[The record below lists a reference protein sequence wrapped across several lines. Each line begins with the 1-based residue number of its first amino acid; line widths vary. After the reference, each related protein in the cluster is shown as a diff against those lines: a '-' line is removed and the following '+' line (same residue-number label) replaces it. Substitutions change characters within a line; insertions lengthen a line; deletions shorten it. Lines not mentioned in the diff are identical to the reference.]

1 MIFCLGCC
9 DQLTNREFEMSKKY
23 LSNDI
28 EAVIKKFQP
37 RGDVYASF
45 LIIAFLV
52 ASLAWAFFGELD
64 EVAVATGT
72 VIPQGQIK
80 LIQHLEGG
88 IVTKIHVKEGEKVD
102 EGGKLIQLRLGADRV
117 RSSELWRSSMLS

>member
-45 LIIAFLV
+45 LIIAFL
-52 ASLAWAFFGELD
+52 ASIGAILHYTLPQRDVVRIAGTEIIRSDFTGWNKLFYAQPDSGNSEAATRDVRLII
-64 EVAVATGT
+64 AVYPNGNVNIYVSAQTG
-72 VIPQGQIK
+72 
-80 LIQHLEGG
+80 
-88 IVTKIHVKEGEKVD
+88 
-102 EGGKLIQLRLGADRV
+102 
-117 RSSELWRSSMLS
+117 